1 MIKFTTEEFKGKYVS
16 SSRDWVPQPPFHNL
30 QDCADSYNRDDNHF
44 RSDWIKGLEGIMS
57 IGDCVLGKHNPE
69 EVYQKVTYPTNRHS
83 HQNRLKTESL
93 ILAVKKLKAE
103 FDLNKDYSS
112 FEEILEEV
120 CRILK
125 DVQGIGPTTKFDIA
139 LRLAHYHVPTLEPKE
154 YLYLHAGAA
163 NGFMALSDPANKW
176 LPKDSYP
183 KMAQLRK
190 MKNKDGRIPMEELK
204 DIIKPLYDLDAF
216 HLENCLC
223 GYSKFLN
230 RKKKNS

>member
-1 MIKFTTEEFKGKYVS
+1 MINFTTEEFKGKYVN

-44 RSDWIKGLEGIMS
+44 RSDWIKGLEGIMG

-69 EVYQKVTYPTNRHS
+69 EVYQKALKPSKRHS
-83 HQNRLKTESL
+83 HQACLTTEYVRV
-93 ILAVKKLKAE
+93 AVQKLQAE

-112 FEEILEEV
+112 YEDIYKEV

-125 DVQGIGPTTKFDIA
+125 DVQGIGPTTVYDIA
-139 LRLAHYHVPTLEPKE
+139 LRLAHYHVPSLEPKE

-176 LPKDSYP
+176 LPKDSSP
-183 KMAQLRK
+183 KMEKLRK
-190 MKNKDGRIPMEELK
+190 TMNKEGRIPMEELK
-204 DIIKPLYDLDAF
+204 DIIKPLYDLGAL
-216 HLENCLC
+216 HLENFLC